1 MISEPLRPTILET
14 VLYEPDQGAVIAVLP
29 GVLWLAPG
37 DIVELDDPSRD
48 ARVLSTRLQLHRNE
62 ARVLIVLDVPDD
74 ANDALRGDTPTE
86 VALGA
91 DVDLTL
97 TVTDELDDE
106 LEKLTDEVDL
116 EPAPDEAG
124 TRP

>member
-1 MISEPLRPTILET
+1 MSTEPLRPTILET

-29 GVLWLAPG
+29 GALWLAPG
-37 DIVELDDPSRD
+37 DVVELDNPSRD
-48 ARVLSTRLQLHRNE
+48 ARVLSTRLQLQGNE

-74 ANDALRGDTPTE
+74 ANDVLRGDTPTE

-97 TVTDELDDE
+97 TVAEALDDE
-106 LEKLTDEVDL
+106 LENLLTDEVHL
-116 EPAPDEAG
+116 EPAPDEA
-124 TRP
+124 